1 MKNFFHNFLLIFLF
15 VNITAFASPEE
26 DQQLFRDYFE
36 NRFPNT
42 EFSDYKNGVYSIDA
56 SSREQWESIEDFP
69 PYEINI
75 EDGEALFNEPFKNG
89 NTYAS
94 CFENS
99 GIAIRQNY
107 PYFDNDSGKVM
118 TLELAIN
125 NCRKANGEKP
135 LSYYKGGP
143 MADISAYMAYTSRGK
158 KFDVKIPNSQEALD
172 AYEAG
177 KKLYFTKVGQLNFSC
192 ADCHVYQ
199 TGTKLRA
206 DIPSPGIGHTTHF
219 PAYRSGAGRLVTLHE
234 RFAGCLNR
242 VRAKPFKAQNEEYRN
257 LEYFIS
263 YMSNG
268 LEINGP
274 GSRK

>member
-1 MKNFFHNFLLIFLF
+1 MTGSINKIFYILLF
-15 VNITAFASPEE
+15 VSLNLSASPEE
-26 DQQLFRDYFE
+26 DLMKFQKYFK
-36 NRFPNT
+36 NKFPNT
-42 EFSDYKNGVYSIDA
+42 EFSDYKNGVYSIDS

-75 EDGEALFNEPFKNG
+75 EQGEELFSTPFKNG

-94 CFENS
+94 CFEND
-99 GIAIRQNY
+99 GIGIRQNY
-107 PYFDNDSGKVM
+107 PYFDEDADKII

-125 NCRKANGEKP
+125 NCRKKNGEKP

-158 KFDVKIPNSQEALD
+158 IIDIKIPNYKAEE

-192 ADCHVYQ
+192 ADCHVYY

-206 DIPSPGIGHTTHF
+206 DITSPAIGHPTHF
-219 PAYRSGAGRLVTLHE
+219 PVYRSRAGRMVTLHE

-242 VRAKPFKAQNEEYRN
+242 VRAKPFKAQQDEYKN
-257 LEYFIS
+257 LEYFLT

>member
-1 MKNFFHNFLLIFLF
+1 MTGSINKIFYILLF
-15 VNITAFASPEE
+15 VSLNLSASPEE
-26 DQQLFRDYFE
+26 DLMNFQKYFK
-36 NRFPNT
+36 NKFPNT
-42 EFSDYKNGVYSIDA
+42 EFSDYKNGVYSID
-56 SSREQWESIEDFP
+56 SSAREQWESIEDFP

-75 EDGEALFNEPFKNG
+75 EQGEELFNTPFKNG

-94 CFENS
+94 CFEND
-99 GIAIRQNY
+99 GIGIRQNY
-107 PYFDNDSGKVM
+107 PYFDEDADKII

-125 NCRKANGEKP
+125 NCRKKNGEKP

-158 KFDVKIPNSQEALD
+158 IIDIKIPNYKAEE

-192 ADCHVYQ
+192 ADCHVYY

-206 DIPSPGIGHTTHF
+206 DITSPAIGHPTHF
-219 PAYRSGAGRLVTLHE
+219 PVYRSKAGRMVTLHE

-242 VRAKPFKAQNEEYRN
+242 VRAKPFKAQQDEYKN
-257 LEYFIS
+257 LEYFLT

>member
-1 MKNFFHNFLLIFLF
+1 MVSINKVFYILLF
-15 VNITAFASPEE
+15 VSLNIYASPE
-26 DQQLFRDYFE
+26 DDLANFQNYFK
-36 NRFPNT
+36 NKFPNT
-42 EFSDYKNGVYSIDA
+42 EFSDYKNGVYSIDS
-56 SSREQWESIEDFP
+56 SSREQWESIEEFP

-75 EDGEALFNEPFKNG
+75 EQGEELFNVPFKNG

-94 CFENS
+94 CFRNN
-99 GIAIRQNY
+99 GIGIRQNY
-107 PYFDNDSGKVM
+107 PYFDEDKDEII

-125 NCRKANGEKP
+125 NCRKKNGEKP

-158 KFDVKIPNSQEALD
+158 IIDIEIPNYKAEE
-172 AYEAG
+172 AYESG

-192 ADCHVYQ
+192 ADCHVYYP
-199 TGTKLRA
+199 GTKLRA
-206 DIPSPGIGHTTHF
+206 DITSPAIGHPTHF
-219 PAYRSGAGRLVTLHE
+219 PVYRSRAGRMVTLHE

-242 VRAKPFKAQNEEYRN
+242 IRAKPFKAQQDEYKN
-257 LEYFIS
+257 LEYFLT

>member
-1 MKNFFHNFLLIFLF
+1 MTGSINKIFYILLF
-15 VNITAFASPEE
+15 VSLNLSASPEE
-26 DQQLFRDYFE
+26 DLINFQKYFK
-36 NRFPNT
+36 NKFPNT
-42 EFSDYKNGVYSIDA
+42 EFSDYKNGVYSIDS

-75 EDGEALFNEPFKNG
+75 EQGEELFSTPFKNG

-94 CFENS
+94 CFEND
-99 GIAIRQNY
+99 GIGIRQNY
-107 PYFDNDSGKVM
+107 PYFDEDADKII

-125 NCRKANGEKP
+125 NCRKKNGEKP

-158 KFDVKIPNSQEALD
+158 IIDIKIPNYKAEE

-192 ADCHVYQ
+192 ADCHVYY

-206 DIPSPGIGHTTHF
+206 DITSPAIGHPTHF
-219 PAYRSGAGRLVTLHE
+219 PVYRSRAGRMVTLHE

-242 VRAKPFKAQNEEYRN
+242 VRAKPFKAQQDEYKN
-257 LEYFIS
+257 LEYFLT

>member
-1 MKNFFHNFLLIFLF
+1 MKSQIKKLLF
-15 VNITAFASPEE
+15 VVLFSSLTAYASPEE
-26 DQQLFRDYFE
+26 DLELFRDHFK

-42 EFSDYKNGVYSIDA
+42 EFSDYNNGVYSID
-56 SSREQWESIEDFP
+56 SSAREQWESIEDFP
-69 PYEINI
+69 PYELNV
-75 EDGEALFNEPFKNG
+75 EQGEELFNIPFKNG

-94 CFENS
+94 CFENG
-99 GIAIRQNY
+99 GIGIRSNY
-107 PYFDNDSGKVM
+107 PYFDEEKEQVV
-118 TLELAIN
+118 TLEQDIN
-125 NCRKANGEKP
+125 ECRKKNGEKP

-143 MADISAYMAYTSRGK
+143 MADISAYMAYTSRGNIINLE
-158 KFDVKIPNSQEALD
+158 IPNNDKALD
-172 AYEAG
+172 AYEMG
-177 KKLYFTKVGQLNFSC
+177 RKLYFTKVGQLNFSC

-219 PAYRSGAGRLVTLHE
+219 PAYRSSAGRLVTLHE

-257 LEYFIS
+257 LEYFIT

>member
-1 MKNFFHNFLLIFLF
+1 MMGSINKICYILLF
-15 VNITAFASPEE
+15 VSLNIYASPE
-26 DQQLFRDYFE
+26 DDLTDFQNYFK
-36 NRFPNT
+36 NKFPNT
-42 EFSDYKNGVYSIDA
+42 EFSDYKNGVYSIDP
-56 SSREQWESIEDFP
+56 SSREQWESIEEFP

-75 EDGEALFNEPFKNG
+75 EQGEELFNTPFKNG

-94 CFENS
+94 CFKNN
-99 GIAIRQNY
+99 GIGIRQNY
-107 PYFDNDSGKVM
+107 PYFDEDKDEII

-125 NCRKANGEKP
+125 NCRKKNGEKP
-135 LSYYKGGP
+135 LSYYRGGP

-158 KFDVKIPNSQEALD
+158 IIDIKIPNYKAEE

-192 ADCHVYQ
+192 ADCHVYYP
-199 TGTKLRA
+199 GTKLRA
-206 DIPSPGIGHTTHF
+206 DITSPAIGHPTHF
-219 PAYRSGAGRLVTLHE
+219 PVYRSRAGRMVTLHE

-242 VRAKPFKAQNEEYRN
+242 VRAKPFKAQRDEYKN
-257 LEYFIS
+257 LEYFLT

>member
-1 MKNFFHNFLLIFLF
+1 MVSINKVFYILLF
-15 VNITAFASPEE
+15 VSLNIYASPE
-26 DQQLFRDYFE
+26 DDLADFQNYFK
-36 NRFPNT
+36 NKFPNT
-42 EFSDYKNGVYSIDA
+42 EFSDYKNGVYSIDS
-56 SSREQWESIEDFP
+56 SSREQWESIEEFP

-75 EDGEALFNEPFKNG
+75 EQGEELFNVPFKNG

-94 CFENS
+94 CFRNN
-99 GIAIRQNY
+99 GIGIRQNY
-107 PYFDNDSGKVM
+107 PYFDEDKDEII

-125 NCRKANGEKP
+125 NCRKKNGEKP
-135 LSYYKGGP
+135 LSYYRGGP

-158 KFDVKIPNSQEALD
+158 IIDIKIPNYKAEE

-192 ADCHVYQ
+192 ADCHVYYP
-199 TGTKLRA
+199 GTKLRA
-206 DIPSPGIGHTTHF
+206 DITSPAIGHPTHF
-219 PAYRSGAGRLVTLHE
+219 PVYRSRAGRMVTLHE

-242 VRAKPFKAQNEEYRN
+242 VRAKPFKAQQDEYKN
-257 LEYFIS
+257 LEYFLT

>member
-1 MKNFFHNFLLIFLF
+1 MVRINKIFYILLF
-15 VNITAFASPEE
+15 VSLNIYASPE
-26 DQQLFRDYFE
+26 DDLADFQNYFK
-36 NRFPNT
+36 NKFPNT
-42 EFSDYKNGVYSIDA
+42 EFSDYKNGVYSIDP
-56 SSREQWESIEDFP
+56 SSREQWESIEEFP

-75 EDGEALFNEPFKNG
+75 EQGEELFNTPFKNG

-94 CFENS
+94 CFKNN
-99 GIAIRQNY
+99 GIGIRQNY
-107 PYFDNDSGKVM
+107 PYFDEDKDEII

-125 NCRKANGEKP
+125 NCRKKNGEKP
-135 LSYYKGGP
+135 LSYYKGGS

-158 KFDVKIPNSQEALD
+158 IIDIKIPNYKAEE

-192 ADCHVYQ
+192 ADCHVYY

-206 DIPSPGIGHTTHF
+206 DITSPAIGHTTHF
-219 PAYRSGAGRLVTLHE
+219 PVYRSRVGRMVTLHE

-242 VRAKPFKAQNEEYRN
+242 VRAKPFKAQLDEYKN
-257 LEYFIS
+257 LEYFLT